1 MKQAKRKQRKT
12 QQILRPRNLLATHPL
27 LKKGGTHLR
36 TDKRASRARLKAQQ
50 RALKRQAADDNES

>member
-1 MKQAKRKQRKT
+1 MKKAKQKQRKI
-12 QQILRPRNLLATHPL
+12 QQLLRPRNLLATHPL

-50 RALKRQAADDNES
+50 RAQKLQAADNNEN

>member
-1 MKQAKRKQRKT
+1 MKKAKQKQRKI
-12 QQILRPRNLLATHPL
+12 QQLLRPRNLLATHPL

-50 RALKRQAADDNES
+50 RAQKHQAANDNGH

>member
-1 MKQAKRKQRKT
+1 MKQAKQKQRKI
-12 QQILRPRNLLATHPL
+12 QQLLRPRNLLATHPL

-50 RALKRQAADDNES
+50 HTKKRREVIDS